1 MTTHNTAAPRPER
14 PASIDDLDATWLT
27 AALRAAGHDVEVS
40 EVSRATIGEGVGM
53 MSGLSRLDI
62 SYRSGTGPAS
72 LIAKTPAPVAAN
84 LGVAQAFNLYKREV
98 LFYRDLAA
106 RTTARTPDIVY
117 ADIDDDGVGFL
128 LLMEDLAHLRLG
140 DQVQGCDLDQ
150 AIAGVEWM
158 GRHHA
163 SFWGRTDD
171 PDLAF
176 LPLVAPSYSSDA
188 LTQGFA
194 MGWEPMLEAFG
205 DVIPERYRALHDLYV
220 AAQPALFAWMATPPL
235 TVAHGDFRMDN
246 LFFDST
252 PGSDPLLALD
262 WQGALLGR
270 GSQDLAYFLTGS
282 VQRDVRAAHEREL
295 VARWHAR
302 LCAEGVTG
310 FSAADAWD
318 DYRRA
323 VAFVWTIAVVIAG
336 TLDRTNE
343 RAHEWMS
350 VMLQRSVDAMDDLD
364 IPSLLAELADQ
375 SR

>member
-1 MTTHNTAAPRPER
+1 MTADSIPEVQHLD
-14 PASIDDLDATWLT
+14 PAWLT
-27 AALRAAGHDVEVS
+27 AALQAAGHDVEVATVRS
-40 EVSRATIGEGVGM
+40 ATIGEGVGM

-62 SYRSGTGPAS
+62 TYANGTGPTS

-84 LGVAQAFNLYKREV
+84 LGVAQAFNLYRREV
-98 LFYRDLAA
+98 LFYRDLAG

-128 LLMEDLAHLRLG
+128 LLMEDLAHLQLG

-171 PDLAF
+171 PDVGF
-176 LPLVAPSYSSDA
+176 LPVVHPSYHSDA
-188 LTQGFA
+188 LIQGFA
-194 MGWEPMLEAFG
+194 YGWEPMLEAFG
-205 DVIPERYRALHDLYV
+205 DVIPEHHRALKDQYL

-246 LFFDST
+246 LFFDDT

-282 VQRDVRAAHEREL
+282 VRTEVRRAHERDL
-295 VARWHAR
+295 VARWRAR
-302 LCAEGVTG
+302 LCADGVTD
-310 FSAADAWD
+310 FSPEQAWH
-318 DYRRA
+318 DYRMA

-343 RAHEWMS
+343 RAHQWMS
-350 VMLQRSVDAMDDLD
+350 VMLQRSVEAMDDLD
-364 IPSLLAELADQ
+364 IASLISELAHGAG
-375 SR
+375 